1 LVFGFITT
9 ENTENALRQNGIAN
23 IETKEAIM
31 SEKRKVV
38 DCRLY
43 PSDKGCTLSI
53 EGTEEEVL
61 EAATNHAITAHGH
74 TNSPEL
80 REKIKS
86 ILQDADD

>member
-1 LVFGFITT
+1 
-9 ENTENALRQNGIAN
+9 
-23 IETKEAIM
+23 M

-43 PSDKGCTLSI
+43 PSEKGCTLSI
-53 EGTEEEVL
+53 EGTEEEVI
-61 EAATNHAITAHGH
+61 EAAISHALTAHGH

-86 ILQDADD
+86 LVKDVEE